1 MIRYF
6 LFGAA
11 AVAAMGW
18 VAITRHRPPPLPSPA
33 EVREER
39 AYGKGDLLF
48 VHRDPP
54 PLPSPLVPVA
64 PPVVVDAEPPPP
76 PPKKRE
82 EKKRM
87 NICERTGGV
96 KIDTGRS
103 WHCRYSRRR

>member
-11 AVAAMGW
+11 VAAIGW
-18 VAITRHRPPPLPSPA
+18 VAIARHRPPPLP

-54 PLPSPLVPVA
+54 PPPMVEEA
-64 PPVVVDAEPPPP
+64 PAPVVVSAEPP

-82 EKKRM
+82 ERRK
-87 NICERTGGV
+87 NICELKGGV
-96 KIDTGRS
+96 KVEYNRGRS
-103 WHCRYSRRR
+103 WRCKFWRR

>member
-6 LFGAA
+6 LFGSA

-18 VAITRHRPPPLPSPA
+18 VAITRHRPPPLPSPE

-39 AYGKGDLLF
+39 AYGKGDRLF
-48 VHRDPP
+48 IHRDP
-54 PLPSPLVPVA
+54 LPA
-64 PPVVVDAEPPPP
+64 PEVTAAPVVVDAEPSPPP
-76 PPKKRE
+76 PMKRE